1 MVPRHVKV
9 AFVVATSLAALVG
22 ACKPKVGATC
32 TAGQAACGEPKTGL
46 FCGED
51 GTFHTMTCS
60 GPAGCEQSGAVVN
73 CDNGIAAVG
82 DGCNT
87 PDDAAC
93 SPDSKNAL
101 LCKHN
106 VFTVAETC
114 KGPGG
119 CKVSGDTITCDND
132 VSDPG
137 DPCRAAGDYACT
149 SNRGMVLR
157 CDANKMTAL
166 NTCRGPKACAIVPHP
181 AENKVEFVCDDSL
194 AMPGDACDTNGE
206 EACSMDK
213 KSILVCA
220 ANKFG
225 SPKPCGGPAGCTYDD
240 ALDRYGC
247 DQGALGDAGASDA
260 TAPDAGKAAPA
271 GSPGGPRRR

>member
-1 MVPRHVKV
+1 MVRRHIPSVLLIV
-9 AFVVATSLAALVG
+9 FASVVALAG
-22 ACKPKVGATC
+22 ACKPQVGAKC
-32 TAGQAACGEPKTGL
+32 TAAQSSCPEAKLGL
-46 FCGED
+46 FCGAD

-73 CDNGIAAVG
+73 CDNGVAALN

-101 LCKHN
+101 LCKGD
-106 VFTVAETC
+106 VFTLAETC

-119 CKVSGDTITCDND
+119 CKVAGDTITCDND

-149 SNRGMVLR
+149 SDRGMVLR
-157 CDANKMTAL
+157 CDSNKMTPL

-181 AENKVEFVCDDSL
+181 SDNKVEFVCDDSL
-194 AMPGDACDTNGE
+194 AKEGDACDTNGE

-213 KSILVCA
+213 KSMLVCN

-225 SPKPCGGPAGCTYDD
+225 TPKPCGGPAGCTYDEKF
-240 ALDRYGC
+240 DRYGC
-247 DQGALGDAGASDA
+247 DQPPSADAPAPDGGGGDANA
-260 TAPDAGKAAPA
+260 K
-271 GSPGGPRRR
+271 GGPPPGAKKR